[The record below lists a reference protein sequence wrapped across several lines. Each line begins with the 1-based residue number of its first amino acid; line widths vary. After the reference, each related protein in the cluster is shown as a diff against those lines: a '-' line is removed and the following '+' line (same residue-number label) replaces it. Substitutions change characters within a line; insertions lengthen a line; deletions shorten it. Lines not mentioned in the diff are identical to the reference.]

1 MTVLRADQLI
11 EQLPHKP
18 PFLFLSEVLEIQ
30 NGTRGEARWDIRGDE
45 DFFKGHFPDTPIVP
59 GVLIAESLA
68 QLSGLVVFAD
78 PANEVRQAVL
88 ARCDVRFERQVAP
101 PASLV
106 LTSELT
112 RSLGPL
118 HLFDV
123 CAFNDSVRVARGS
136 LALSATEHSE

>member
-1 MTVLRADQLI
+1 MI

-18 PFLFLSEVLEIQ
+18 PFLFLSEVLKVEV
-30 NGTRGEARWDIRGDE
+30 GVLAEARWNVVGDE
-45 DFFKGHFPDTPIVP
+45 DFFKGHFPERPIVP

-68 QLSGLVVFAD
+68 QLSGLVVFSD
-78 PANEVRQAVL
+78 PAGEVRQASL
-88 ARCDVRFERQVAP
+88 AQFDVRFESQVQP
-101 PASLV
+101 PASLL
-106 LTSELT
+106 LTSKLT

-136 LALSATEHSE
+136 LALSATEQSE

>member
-1 MTVLRADQLI
+1 MLRTDQLI
-11 EQLPHKP
+11 EQLPHKQ
-18 PFLFLSEVLEIQ
+18 PFLFLSEVLEIET
-30 NGTRGEARWDIRGDE
+30 GDCAEARWDVVGDE
-45 DFFKGHFPDTPIVP
+45 DFFKGHFPGSPLVP

-78 PANEVRQAVL
+78 PAGEVRQAVL
-88 ARCDVRFERQVAP
+88 AQCDVRFERQVTP

-106 LTSELT
+106 LTSKLT

-123 CAFNDSVRVARGS
+123 RATNGSVRVARGS
-136 LALSATEHSE
+136 LALSATEISG

>member
-1 MTVLRADQLI
+1 VLRADQLI

-18 PFLFLSEVLEIQ
+18 PFLFLTEVLEVEL
-30 NGTRGEARWDIRGDE
+30 GVRAEARWDVLGDE
-45 DFFKGHFPDTPIVP
+45 DFFRGHFPGRPIVP

-68 QLSGLVVFAD
+68 QLSGLVVFSD
-78 PANEVRQAVL
+78 PAGAVRQASL
-88 ARCDVRFERQVAP
+88 AQFDVRFESQVRP
-101 PASLV
+101 PAGLH
-106 LTSELT
+106 LTSTLT

-136 LALSATEHSE
+136 LALSATEDSE

>member
-1 MTVLRADQLI
+1 MI

-18 PFLFLSEVLEIQ
+18 PFLFLSEILEMEI
-30 NGTRGEARWDIRGDE
+30 GVRARAHWAVRGDE

-68 QLSGLVVFAD
+68 QLSGLVVFGD
-78 PANEVRQAVL
+78 PAGEVRQAVL
-88 ARCDVRFERQVAP
+88 AQCDVRFERQVVP
-101 PASLV
+101 PATLV

-123 CAFNDSVRVARGS
+123 CAFNGSDRVARGS
-136 LALSATEHSE
+136 LTLSATEHSE

>member
-1 MTVLRADQLI
+1 MLRTDQLI

-18 PFLFLSEVLEIQ
+18 PFLFLSEVLEIEA
-30 NGTRGEARWDIRGDE
+30 GKLAAARWDIVGDE
-45 DFFKGHFPDTPIVP
+45 DFFKGHFPGAPIVP

-68 QLSGLVVFAD
+68 QLSGLVVFGD
-78 PANEVRQAVL
+78 PASEVRQAVL
-88 ARCDVRFERQVAP
+88 ARCDVRFEHQVAP
-101 PASLV
+101 PASLK

-123 CAFNDSVRVARGS
+123 CAFNGSVRVARGS
-136 LALSATEHSE
+136 LALSATEHSG